1 MILNA
6 HKEHKISRDLSVK
19 TETDYLILNVK
30 TETKNLYLNVETQI
44 IDLDH
49 YESL

>member
-6 HKEHKISRDLSVK
+6 HRERNISRDFSVK

-30 TETKNLYLNVETQI
+30 TETSNIYLNVET
-44 IDLDH
+44 
-49 YESL
+49 